1 MNNKGFAPIAILIII
16 VAVLGIG
23 GLYYYV
29 TRLQNQ
35 VFDSNEEIDLLN
47 TNPSAEVQYEQF
59 EQLNETENTP
69 EVISNEA
76 LDTLDAIVN
85 EVETTSVDEAD
96 LDLNL

>member
-1 MNNKGFAPIAILIII
+1 MNNKGFTPIVLIVVL
-16 VAVLGIG
+16 VALLGVG

-29 TRLQNQ
+29 TRLQNK
-35 VFDSNEEIDLLN
+35 VFESNEEIDLLY

-69 EVISNEA
+69 ETINKEA
-76 LDTLDAIVN
+76 LDTLDALIN